1 MKGFVN
7 AIQEGVTGML
17 FRNSLFVPFHL
28 ELLTVW
34 VGKEMSLLAVPD
46 LITDLTEGNGAV
58 ALREGDTYT
67 NLVFRKSGDM
77 RKELG
82 HEKGHII
89 LHAAEK
95 GCDIFDKDNLH
106 YIKVHFSN
114 KHLVT
119 FELIEDPYY
128 L

>member
-7 AIQEGVTGML
+7 AIQEGATGMV
-17 FRNSLFVPFHL
+17 FRNSLFLPFHL

-46 LITDLTEGNGAV
+46 LMTDLTEGNGTV
-58 ALREGDTYT
+58 AMREGDTYT
-67 NLVFRKSGDM
+67 NLVLRKAGDL
-77 RKELG
+77 RKEFG

-95 GCDIFDKDNLH
+95 GSDIFDNNNLH

-114 KHLVT
+114 KHIVT
-119 FELIEDPYY
+119 FELVEDPYY